1 MMSLMSKAW
10 GREKT
15 CVTSSLLP
23 CALALSLAQVRDDNI
38 GKMDSTHSDVKL
50 VMFTVAACAFGAAAA
65 VMAFTQG

>member
-1 MMSLMSKAW
+1 VLFFL

-15 CVTSSLLP
+15 CVTASLLP
-23 CALALSLAQVRDDNI
+23 CALALSLAQVRDDDR

>member
-1 MMSLMSKAW
+1 
-10 GREKT
+10 
-15 CVTSSLLP
+15 
-23 CALALSLAQVRDDNI
+23 VRDDDR